1 MMWIRAAL
9 ILAFAAFAP
18 SAFALRCDGRIVG
31 SGDRDFQA
39 RERCGAP
46 YWVDRFVDT
55 EVVGTNQVRQFQ
67 KEVPFEIWY
76 YNFGPRRLI
85 SRLVFRDGTLIA
97 EDTLGYGVD
106 EIGDDCN
113 PNLPFSGMSAG
124 ELYAHCGEPL
134 SRRAASGYVVRRP
147 APGVERWRDLRS
159 EDWVYDF
166 GEGRLL
172 REIHLRDGRVESV
185 ESLSR

>member
-1 MMWIRAAL
+1 MWIRAAL
-9 ILAFAAFAP
+9 ILAFVAFAP

-31 SGDRDFQA
+31 TGDRDFQA
-39 RERCGAP
+39 RDRCGAP

-55 EVVGTNQVRQFQ
+55 EVVGTDRPIQLQ

-85 SRLVFRDGTLIA
+85 SRLVFRDGTLVA

-106 EIGDDCN
+106 EIGDNCH
-113 PNLPFSGMSAG
+113 PNLPFTGMSAG
-124 ELYAHCGEPL
+124 ELYAHCGEPMW
-134 SRRAASGYVVRRP
+134 RRAASGYVVRRP

-172 REIHLRDGRVESV
+172 RELHLRNGRVDSV